1 MLLQPSRGTDLL
13 PPAKLSAVQPT
24 QPAAVVHPRQMGTTP
39 LCQEAHARAGMPA
52 AAMALNNWVS
62 SVTVA
67 LVAYHRTRS
76 GEINMGNSADNTDV
90 VILAAARTPQGRI
103 NGQLASFTAVDLGA
117 HAIKAAL
124 DASGVDAGQVE
135 AVIMGQVLQAGAG
148 QNPARQSSIGAGIG
162 WNVPAVTVNKVC
174 LSGLTAVIDAARM
187 IRGGEAS
194 VVVAGGQES
203 MTRAPHLLP
212 GSRQG
217 WTYGSIQALDAAA
230 HDGLTDAF
238 DGQSMGLSTETRN
251 LALGIDRPS
260 QDNVAAQSH
269 QRAALA
275 AKNGTFDDEIA
286 PISVKQRKG
295 DPIVVSTDE
304 GVRPN
309 ASVESMAGLRAAF
322 VTDGTITA
330 GNSSPLS
337 DGAAALVL
345 SSRAFAEEHG
355 LEYLAVVGKPGQ
367 VAGPDNSLHS
377 QPSNAI
383 QNALGRAGWTTADLD
398 FIEINE
404 AFGSVAV
411 QSLKDLDYPLE
422 QCNIHGGAIA
432 LGHPIGASGAR
443 LAGHAAH
450 ELKRRGKGKAAVSLC
465 GGGGQGE
472 ALLLYRD

>member
-1 MLLQPSRGTDLL
+1 MT
-13 PPAKLSAVQPT
+13 
-24 QPAAVVHPRQMGTTP
+24 
-39 LCQEAHARAGMPA
+39 
-52 AAMALNNWVS
+52 
-62 SVTVA
+62 
-67 LVAYHRTRS
+67 
-76 GEINMGNSADNTDV
+76 NSADDNDV
-90 VILAAARTPQGRI
+90 VILAASRTPQGRL
-103 NGQLASFTAVDLGA
+103 NGQLAGFTAVDLGA
-117 HAIKAAL
+117 HAITAAL
-124 DASGVDAGQVE
+124 AASGVKAEQVD

-148 QNPARQSSIGAGIG
+148 QNPARQSAIAAGVG
-162 WNVPAVTVNKVC
+162 WNIPAVTINKVC

-187 IRGGEAS
+187 IRSGDAT

-217 WTYGSIQALDAAA
+217 WTYGAIQALDVAA

-238 DGQSMGLSTETRN
+238 DGQSMGLSTETKN
-251 LALGIDRPS
+251 VTLGIDRKS
-260 QDNVAAQSH
+260 QDEVAAASH
-269 QRAALA
+269 QRAAA
-275 AKNGTFDDEIA
+275 AIADGIFDVEIA
-286 PISVKQRKG
+286 PVSVKQRKG
-295 DPIVVSTDE
+295 DPVVLTTDE

-309 ASVESMAGLRAAF
+309 TSLETLAPLKAAF
-322 VTDGTITA
+322 ATDGTITA

-337 DGAAALVL
+337 DGASALVL
-345 SSRAFAEEHG
+345 TSRRFATDNG
-355 LEYLAVVGKPGQ
+355 FDFLAVVGKPGQ

-383 QNALGRAGWTTADLD
+383 AQALKRAGWTAEDLD

-411 QSLKDLDYPLE
+411 QSLKDLRYPLE
-422 QCNIHGGAIA
+422 KCNIHGGAIA

-443 LAGHAAH
+443 LALHAAH
-450 ELKRRGKGKAAVSLC
+450 ELKRRGTGKAAVSLC

>member
-1 MLLQPSRGTDLL
+1 
-13 PPAKLSAVQPT
+13 
-24 QPAAVVHPRQMGTTP
+24 
-39 LCQEAHARAGMPA
+39 
-52 AAMALNNWVS
+52 
-62 SVTVA
+62 
-67 LVAYHRTRS
+67 
-76 GEINMGNSADNTDV
+76 MGNSNDNTEV
-90 VILAAARTPQGRI
+90 VILAGARTPQGRL
-103 NGQLASFTAVDLGA
+103 NGQLASFTAVELGA
-117 HAIKAAL
+117 HAIRAAIA
-124 DASGVDAGQVE
+124 ASGVQAGQVD

-148 QNPARQSSIGAGIG
+148 QNPARQSAIGAGIG
-162 WNVPAVTVNKVC
+162 WNVPTLTINKVC

-187 IRGGEAS
+187 IRSGDAT

-203 MTRAPHLLP
+203 MSRAPHLLP

-217 WTYGSIQALDAAA
+217 WTYGAIQALDVAA

-238 DGQSMGLSTETRN
+238 DGQSMGLSTETKN
-251 LALGIDRPS
+251 LTLGIDRTS

-275 AKNGTFDDEIA
+275 AKNGVFDDEIA
-286 PISVKQRKG
+286 PISVKQRQG
-295 DPIVVSTDE
+295 DPLVVDTDE

-309 ASVESMAGLRAAF
+309 TSIESLSGLRAAF
-322 VTDGTITA
+322 VSDGTITA

-337 DGAAALVL
+337 DGASALVL
-345 SSRAFAEEHG
+345 ASRRFAEENG

-383 QNALGRAGWTTADLD
+383 KNALQRAAWSTADLD

-422 QCNIHGGAIA
+422 KCNIHGGAIA

-443 LAGHAAH
+443 LALHAAH
-450 ELKRRGKGKAAVSLC
+450 ELKRRGSGKAAVSLC

>member
-1 MLLQPSRGTDLL
+1 
-13 PPAKLSAVQPT
+13 
-24 QPAAVVHPRQMGTTP
+24 
-39 LCQEAHARAGMPA
+39 
-52 AAMALNNWVS
+52 
-62 SVTVA
+62 
-67 LVAYHRTRS
+67 
-76 GEINMGNSADNTDV
+76 MGNSTDNTDV
-90 VILAAARTPQGRI
+90 VILAGVRTPQGRL
-103 NGQLASFTAVDLGA
+103 NGQLASFTAVELGA
-117 HAIKAAL
+117 HAIKAAVA
-124 DASGVDAGQVE
+124 ASGVDAGRVD

-148 QNPARQSSIGAGIG
+148 QNPARQSAIAAGIG
-162 WNVPAVTVNKVC
+162 WNVPTVTINKVC
-174 LSGLTAVIDAARM
+174 LSGLTAVIDAARL
-187 IRGGEAS
+187 IRSGDAT

-217 WTYGSIQALDAAA
+217 WTYGAIQALDVAA

-251 LALGIDRPS
+251 LALGIDRAS

-275 AKNGTFDDEIA
+275 AKNGVFDDEIA

-295 DPIVVSTDE
+295 DPIIVSADE

-309 ASVESMAGLRAAF
+309 TSIESLAGLRAAF

-337 DGAAALVL
+337 DGASALVL
-345 SSRAFAEEHG
+345 ASRRFAEENG
-355 LEYLAVVGKPGQ
+355 LEYLAVLGKPGQ

-383 QNALGRAGWTTADLD
+383 KDALARAGWSTADLD

-443 LAGHAAH
+443 LALHAAH
-450 ELKRRGKGKAAVSLC
+450 ELKRRGTGKAAVSLC

>member
-1 MLLQPSRGTDLL
+1 MSEGT
-13 PPAKLSAVQPT
+13 
-24 QPAAVVHPRQMGTTP
+24 
-39 LCQEAHARAGMPA
+39 
-52 AAMALNNWVS
+52 N
-62 SVTVA
+62 
-67 LVAYHRTRS
+67 
-76 GEINMGNSADNTDV
+76 DV
-90 VILAAARTPQGRI
+90 VILSAVRTPQGRL
-103 NGQLASFTAVDLGA
+103 NGQLVSFTAVDLGT
-117 HAIKAAL
+117 HAIQAAL
-124 DASGVDAGQVE
+124 EASGVGASAVD

-148 QNPARQSSIGAGIG
+148 QNPARQSAIGAGIG
-162 WNVPAVTVNKVC
+162 WNVPCVTINKVC

-187 IRGGEAS
+187 IRAGDAT

-203 MTRAPHLLP
+203 MSRAPHLLP

-217 WTYGSIQALDAAA
+217 WTYGTVAALDVAA

-238 DGQSMGLSTETRN
+238 DGESMGLSTETRN
-251 LALGIDRPS
+251 LTLGIDRKS
-260 QDNVAAQSH
+260 QDEVAAASH
-269 QRAALA
+269 VRAAIA
-275 AKNGTFDDEIA
+275 QKEGVFEKEIA
-286 PISVKQRKG
+286 PIEVKQRKG
-295 DPIVVSTDE
+295 DAIVIAEDE

-309 ASVESMAGLRAAF
+309 TSLETLAPLRPAF
-322 VTDGTITA
+322 ATDGTITA

-345 SSRAFAEEHG
+345 ASRAYAEEHG
-355 LEYLAVVGKPGQ
+355 LEWLAVVGRPGQ

-377 QPSNAI
+377 QPSHAI
-383 QNALGRAGWTTADLD
+383 QNALSRAGWTTADLD

-422 QCNIHGGAIA
+422 KCNLHGGAIA

-450 ELKRRGKGKAAVSLC
+450 ELARRGSGRAAVSLC

>member
-1 MLLQPSRGTDLL
+1 MSNSPD
-13 PPAKLSAVQPT
+13 
-24 QPAAVVHPRQMGTTP
+24 
-39 LCQEAHARAGMPA
+39 
-52 AAMALNNWVS
+52 NN
-62 SVTVA
+62 
-67 LVAYHRTRS
+67 
-76 GEINMGNSADNTDV
+76 DV
-90 VILAAARTPQGRI
+90 VILAASRTPLGRL
-103 NGQLASFTAVDLGA
+103 NGQLASFTAVELGA
-117 HAIKAAL
+117 HAIRAAL
-124 DASGVDAGQVE
+124 TAGGVKAEQVD

-148 QNPARQSSIGAGIG
+148 QNPARQSAIGADIG
-162 WNVPAVTVNKVC
+162 WNVPAVTINKVC
-174 LSGLTAVIDAARM
+174 LSGLTAIIDAARL
-187 IRGGEAS
+187 IRSGDAT

-217 WTYGSIQALDAAA
+217 WNYGTVQALDAAA

-238 DGQSMGLSTETRN
+238 DGQSMGLSTESKN
-251 LALGIDRPS
+251 LSLGIDRIS
-260 QDNVAAQSH
+260 QDEVAAMSH
-269 QRAALA
+269 QRAARA
-275 AKNGTFDDEIA
+275 VKDGVFDGEIA

-295 DPIVVSTDE
+295 DPIVVGSDE
-304 GVRPN
+304 GIRPDTTL
-309 ASVESMAGLRAAF
+309 SSLAGLRAAF

-345 SSRAFAEEHG
+345 SSRRFAEANG
-355 LEYLAVVGKPGQ
+355 LEYLAVIGKQGQ

-377 QPSNAI
+377 QPSHAI
-383 QNALGRAGWTTADLD
+383 RSALGKAGWSAADLD

-443 LAGHAAH
+443 LALHAAH
-450 ELKRRGKGKAAVSLC
+450 ELKRRGAGKAAVSLC

-472 ALLLYRD
+472 ALLLYRG

>member
-1 MLLQPSRGTDLL
+1 
-13 PPAKLSAVQPT
+13 
-24 QPAAVVHPRQMGTTP
+24 
-39 LCQEAHARAGMPA
+39 
-52 AAMALNNWVS
+52 
-62 SVTVA
+62 
-67 LVAYHRTRS
+67 
-76 GEINMGNSADNTDV
+76 MGNSNDNTDV
-90 VILAAARTPQGRI
+90 VILAGARTPQGRL
-103 NGQLASFTAVDLGA
+103 NGQLASFTAVELGA
-117 HAIKAAL
+117 HAIRSAVA
-124 DASGVDAGQVE
+124 ASGVQAGQVD

-148 QNPARQSSIGAGIG
+148 QNPARQSAIGAGIG
-162 WNVPAVTVNKVC
+162 WNVPTLTINKVC

-187 IRGGEAS
+187 IRSGDAS

-203 MTRAPHLLP
+203 MSRAPHLLP

-217 WTYGSIQALDAAA
+217 WTYGAIQALDVAA

-238 DGQSMGLSTETRN
+238 DGQSMGLSTETKN
-251 LALGIDRPS
+251 LTLGIDRTS
-260 QDNVAAQSH
+260 QDNLAAQSH

-275 AKNGTFDDEIA
+275 AKNGVFDDEIA

-295 DPIVVSTDE
+295 DPIVVDTDE

-309 ASVESMAGLRAAF
+309 TSIESLAGLRAAF
-322 VTDGTITA
+322 ASDGTITA

-345 SSRAFAEEHG
+345 ASRRFAEENG
-355 LEYLAVVGKPGQ
+355 LEYLAMVGKPGQ

-377 QPSNAI
+377 QPSHAI
-383 QNALGRAGWTTADLD
+383 MNALQRAEWSTADLD

-422 QCNIHGGAIA
+422 KCNIHGGAIA

-443 LAGHAAH
+443 LALHAAL
-450 ELKRRGKGKAAVSLC
+450 ELKRRGSGKAAVSLC

>member
-1 MLLQPSRGTDLL
+1 
-13 PPAKLSAVQPT
+13 
-24 QPAAVVHPRQMGTTP
+24 
-39 LCQEAHARAGMPA
+39 
-52 AAMALNNWVS
+52 MAYS
-62 SVTVA
+62 SD
-67 LVAYHRTRS
+67 
-76 GEINMGNSADNTDV
+76 DNDV
-90 VILAAARTPQGRI
+90 VILSGARTPQGRL
-103 NGQLASFTAVDLGA
+103 NGQLAGFTAVELGA
-117 HAIKAAL
+117 HAIRAAIAASGL
-124 DASGVDAGQVE
+124 DAGRVE

-148 QNPARQSSIGAGIG
+148 QNPARQSAVGAGIG
-162 WNVPAVTVNKVC
+162 WNVPTVTINKVC

-187 IRGGEAS
+187 IRGGDAS

-203 MTRAPHLLP
+203 MTRAPHILP

-217 WTYGSIQALDAAA
+217 WTYGAIQALDVAA

-238 DGQSMGLSTETRN
+238 DGQSMGLSTETKN
-251 LALGIDRPS
+251 VVLGIDRTA
-260 QDNVAAQSH
+260 QDNVAVESH
-269 QRAALA
+269 RRAAA
-275 AKNGTFDDEIA
+275 ASGNGVFDQEIA
-286 PISVKQRKG
+286 PITVKQRKG
-295 DPIVVSTDE
+295 DPLTLTADE

-309 ASVESMAGLRAAF
+309 TTLETLAGLKPAF
-322 VTDGTITA
+322 ATDGTITA

-345 SSRAFAEEHG
+345 TSRKYAADNN
-355 LEYLAVVGKPGQ
+355 LEYLAVVGRPGQ

-377 QPSNAI
+377 QPSNAV
-383 QNALGRAGWTTADLD
+383 QHALKRAGWTTADLD

-422 QCNIHGGAIA
+422 KCNLHGGAIA

-443 LAGHAAH
+443 LALHAAH
-450 ELKRRGKGKAAVSLC
+450 ELKRRGAGKAAVSLC